1 MMSVLQYNYINKNQF
16 SRPGYKLLRVSKIV
30 MHYTANP
37 GASADNHRRYFRDLK
52 NRYASAHIFIDDKE
66 AICIIPLNEVAYH
79 ANERSC
85 KLTALQAS
93 TSYYRGGNAN
103 LTSIGIEMCLDKNG
117 NITAAT
123 FNRSVDVAAEL
134 CKTYDLT
141 ASDIIRHYDVTGKN
155 CPAPWV
161 AKPSELTRFRNAVNA
176 KLKGASQNKNRH
188 DGKIVDSAPLLPK
201 MDFKSNPARMYKSGT
216 EFLVYE
222 HNQYWY
228 KTYINDKL
236 YYMYKS
242 FCDVVAKKDAKGR
255 IKVRIKSAKD
265 LRIPVWNN
273 TKLSSGK
280 IKWYAPNTKLAW
292 YDNKK
297 GYLEL
302 WYEKDGWHYT
312 ANYFLK

>member
-1 MMSVLQYNYINKNQF
+1 NQF

-280 IKWYAPNTKLAW
+280 IKWYSPNTKLAW
-292 YDNKK
+292 YDNNK

-302 WYEKDGWHYT
+302 WYPNDGWHYT

>member
-1 MMSVLQYNYINKNQF
+1 
-16 SRPGYKLLRVSKIV
+16 IV

-236 YYMYKS
+236 YYMYKR

-280 IKWYAPNTKLAW
+280 IKWYSPNTKLAW

-302 WYEKDGWHYT
+302 WYPSDGWYYT

>member
-1 MMSVLQYNYINKNQF
+1 MSVLQYNYINKNQF

-280 IKWYAPNTKLAW
+280 IKWYSPNTKLAW
-292 YDNKK
+292 YDNNK

-302 WYEKDGWHYT
+302 WYPNDGWYYT

>member
-1 MMSVLQYNYINKNQF
+1 MSVLQYNYINKNQF

-52 NRYASAHIFIDDKE
+52 DRYASAHIFIDDKE

-228 KTYINDKL
+228 KTYIDDKL

-273 TKLSSGK
+273 TKLNSGK

-292 YDNKK
+292 YNNGK

-302 WYEKDGWHYT
+302 WYPSDGWYYT

>member
-1 MMSVLQYNYINKNQF
+1 MSVLQYNYINKNQF

-52 NRYASAHIFIDDKE
+52 ERYASAHIFIDDKE

-188 DGKIVDSAPLLPK
+188 DGKVVDSAPLLPK
-201 MDFKSNPARMYKSGT
+201 MDFKSSPFRMYKSGT
-216 EFLVYE
+216 EFLVYQ

-228 KTYINDKL
+228 KTYIDDKL

-273 TKLSSGK
+273 TKLNSGK
-280 IKWYAPNTKLAW
+280 IKWYAPGVKLAW

-302 WYEKDGWHYT
+302 WYDKDGWYYT

>member
-1 MMSVLQYNYINKNQF
+1 
-16 SRPGYKLLRVSKIV
+16 
-30 MHYTANP
+30 
-37 GASADNHRRYFRDLK
+37 
-52 NRYASAHIFIDDKE
+52 
-66 AICIIPLNEVAYH
+66 
-79 ANERSC
+79 
-85 KLTALQAS
+85 
-93 TSYYRGGNAN
+93 
-103 LTSIGIEMCLDKNG
+103 
-117 NITAAT
+117 
-123 FNRSVDVAAEL
+123 
-134 CKTYDLT
+134 
-141 ASDIIRHYDVTGKN
+141 
-155 CPAPWV
+155 
-161 AKPSELTRFRNAVNA
+161 
-176 KLKGASQNKNRH
+176 

-273 TKLSSGK
+273 TKLNSGK
-280 IKWYAPNTKLAW
+280 IKWYAPGVKLAW

-302 WYEKDGWHYT
+302 WYDKDGWYYT

>member
-1 MMSVLQYNYINKNQF
+1 MSVLQYNYINKNQF

-228 KTYINDKL
+228 KTYIDDKL

-265 LRIPVWNN
+265 LRIPVWDN
-273 TKLSSGK
+273 TRLNSGK
-280 IKWYAPNTKLAW
+280 IKWYKPGTKLSW

-297 GYLEL
+297 GFLEL
-302 WYEKDGWHYT
+302 WYTKDGWYYT

>member
-1 MMSVLQYNYINKNQF
+1 MSVLQYNYINKNQF

>member
-1 MMSVLQYNYINKNQF
+1 
-16 SRPGYKLLRVSKIV
+16 SKIV

-280 IKWYAPNTKLAW
+280 IKWYSPNTKLAW
-292 YDNKK
+292 YDNNK

-302 WYEKDGWHYT
+302 WYPNDGWHYT

>member
-1 MMSVLQYNYINKNQF
+1 MSVLQYNYINKNQF

-280 IKWYAPNTKLAW
+280 IKWYSPNTKLAW
-292 YDNKK
+292 YDNNK

-302 WYEKDGWHYT
+302 WYPNDGWHYT